1 MTNVKAQL
9 IKNLTRK
16 FTKPKNRKKNVE
28 LMNDKR
34 TNKNMMQVQ
43 GKTKIASDT
52 SALLAALS
60 WSHEDAADMH
70 CKKIEMHGN
79 VCRVQSRALIYIHQS
94 CVKSRKEKMQM
105 Q

>member
-1 MTNVKAQL
+1 
-9 IKNLTRK
+9 
-16 FTKPKNRKKNVE
+16 
-28 LMNDKR
+28 MNDKR